1 MRKMK
6 LHLGMKDRVRVTSDC
21 TGENF
26 IDVSY
31 IDYHGIFIQLYPFM
45 DIELRKKDNQ
55 IGLLVFPK
63 DVPAPHR
70 DLGPWKDAEILYSS
84 KYISNVHDVDEFY
97 NEPD

>member
-70 DLGPWKDAEILYSS
+70 DLGPWRDAEILYSS
-84 KYISNVHDVDEFY
+84 KYISNVHDVEEFY